1 MQIINNSIRIIDYI
15 NEKVYNRDTPE
26 TFNEYISELINHI
39 NSNKYVRAYKT
50 TSNATEV
57 ISCVL
62 EILRAKDDKELF
74 DLKNDIIANRLLRKE
89 KEAQSHVGRMNINV
103 RKGSLI
109 QALLFDEENETYQ
122 YLIAKV
128 EHSEFVDDS
137 DYSFK
142 TGFSKDK
149 KTIWKSCL
157 IDLFN
162 PTAETFDVKIYSD
175 TKAKYWSIDFL
186 ELVELINDETNTVN
200 TFKAIEG
207 FLNRNVKR
215 ASRQDYTV
223 IRNAFISYMK
233 SNDHIDYKN
242 MIDTVL
248 ENYVPY
254 ELDKERIADYRTKLY
269 KLPDKKGFDYQFNS
283 IPSAINA
290 RIGKV
295 YKVTTG
301 IEVKIT
307 DSIPNLKETIRA
319 FQAEDGIRY
328 LQIKTTDNDTY
339 ESFKQL

>member
-1 MQIINNSIRIIDYI
+1 
-15 NEKVYNRDTPE
+15 
-26 TFNEYISELINHI
+26 
-39 NSNKYVRAYKT
+39 
-50 TSNATEV
+50 
-57 ISCVL
+57 
-62 EILRAKDDKELF
+62 
-74 DLKNDIIANRLLRKE
+74 
-89 KEAQSHVGRMNINV
+89 MNINV

-109 QALLFDEENETYQ
+109 QALLFDQDSETYQ

-162 PTAETFDVKIYSD
+162 PVAETFDVKIYSD
-175 TKAKYWSIDFL
+175 TKAKYWSVDFL
-186 ELVELINDETNTVN
+186 ELVELINDETNTVSS
-200 TFKAIEG
+200 FKAIDG

-215 ASRQDYTV
+215 ASKQDYVV

-233 SNDHIDYKN
+233 SNEHIDYKT
-242 MIDTVL
+242 MVDTVL

-254 ELDKERIADYRTKLY
+254 DLDKERLDEYRNKLY
-269 KLPDKKGFDYQFNS
+269 DLPNKKGFDFQFNS
-283 IPSAINA
+283 IPTAINA
-290 RIGKV
+290 RIGKI

-307 DSIPNLKETIRA
+307 DSIPDIKETIKA
-319 FQAEDGIRY
+319 FQAENGVRY
-328 LQIKTTDNDTY
+328 LKIKVTDDDTY
-339 ESFKQL
+339 DSFK

>member
-1 MQIINNSIRIIDYI
+1 MQILNNSIRIIDYA
-15 NEKVYNRDTPE
+15 NEKVYVRDTPD
-26 TFNEYISELINHI
+26 TFNEYISELIAHI
-39 NSNKYVRAYKT
+39 NSNQYVRSYKT

-57 ISCVL
+57 ISC
-62 EILRAKDDKELF
+62 ILDILNNKESSGLF
-74 DLKNDIIANRLLRKE
+74 EVKNNIIADRLLRKE
-89 KEAQSHVGRMNINV
+89 KEAQRHVGRMNINV

-109 QALLFDEENETYQ
+109 QALLFDQDSETFQ

-162 PTAETFDVKIYSD
+162 PAAETFDVKVYSD

-186 ELVELINDETNTVN
+186 ELVELISDETNTVSS
-200 TFKAIEG
+200 FKAIDG
-207 FLNRNVKR
+207 FLNRNIKR
-215 ASRQDYTV
+215 VSKQDYVV

-233 SNDHIDYKN
+233 SNEHIDYRT
-242 MIDTVL
+242 MVDTVL
-248 ENYVPY
+248 KNYVPY
-254 ELDKERIADYRTKLY
+254 DFDKERLDEYRNKLY
-269 KLPDKKGFDYQFNS
+269 DLPNKKGFDYQFNS
-283 IPSAINA
+283 IPTAINA
-290 RIGKV
+290 RIGKI

-307 DSIPNLKETIRA
+307 DSIPDIKETIKA
-319 FQAEDGIRY
+319 FQAENGVRY
-328 LQIKTTDNDTY
+328 LRIKVTDADTY
-339 ESFKQL
+339 DSFK

>member
-1 MQIINNSIRIIDYI
+1 MQILNNSIRIIDYE
-15 NEKVYNRDTPE
+15 NERVYTRETPDA
-26 TFNEYISELINHI
+26 FNEYISELISHI
-39 NSNKYVRAYKT
+39 NSNNNVRAYKT
-50 TSNATEV
+50 ISNSTEV

-62 EILRAKDDKELF
+62 EILEDKDNSELF
-74 DLKNDIIANRLLRKE
+74 AIKNDIIADRLLRKE

-109 QALLFDEENETYQ
+109 QALLFDQENQTAQ

-162 PTAETFDVKIYSD
+162 PEAETFDVKIYSD

-200 TFKAIEG
+200 AFKAVEG
-207 FLNRNVKR
+207 FLNRNIKR
-215 ASRQDYTV
+215 SSKQDYTV

-233 SNDHIDYKN
+233 RNEHIDYRT
-242 MIDTVL
+242 MVDTVL

-254 ELDKERIADYRTKLY
+254 DLDKERLDDYRNKLY
-269 KLPDKKGFDYQFNS
+269 DLPNKKGFDHQFNS
-283 IPSAINA
+283 IPTAINA

-295 YKVTTG
+295 YKVTSG

-307 DSIPNLKETIRA
+307 DSIPDLKGTIKA
-319 FQAEDGIRY
+319 FQAENGVRY
-328 LQIKTTDNDTY
+328 LKIKVTNDDTY
-339 ESFKQL
+339 DSFK

>member
-1 MQIINNSIRIIDYI
+1 MKIINSSIRIIDYVSE
-15 NEKVYNRDTPE
+15 NVYNRETPDA
-26 TFNEYISELINHI
+26 FNEYIAELINHI
-39 NSNKYVRAYKT
+39 NNNKYVRAYKT
-50 TSNATEV
+50 TSNSTEV

-62 EILRAKDDKELF
+62 EV
-74 DLKNDIIANRLLRKE
+74 LKNRDDAFLFSTKNDLIANRMLRKE
-89 KEAQSHVGRMNINV
+89 KEAQSHVARMNINV

-109 QALLFDEENETYQ
+109 QALLYDEEEDRFQ

-128 EHSEFVDDS
+128 EHSDFVDDS

-162 PTAETFDVKIYSD
+162 PDAETFDVKIYSD

-186 ELVELINDETNTVN
+186 ELEELISDETNTVN
-200 TFKAIEG
+200 TFKAIES

-215 ASRQDYTV
+215 ASKQDYSV
-223 IRNAFISYMK
+223 IRNAFIQYLK
-233 SNDHIDYKN
+233 SNDHIDYKT
-242 MIDTVL
+242 MVDTVL
-248 ENYVPY
+248 KDYY
-254 ELDKERIADYRTKLY
+254 SSELDKTSIDDYRNRLY
-269 KLPDKKGFDYQFNS
+269 ELPKKKNFDYQFNS

-290 RIGKV
+290 RIRKT

-307 DSIPNLKETIRA
+307 DSIPNIKETIRA
-319 FQAEDGIRY
+319 FQADDGNRY
-328 LQIKTTDNDTY
+328 LQIKTTDSDTY
-339 ESFKQL
+339 DYFK

>member
-1 MQIINNSIRIIDYI
+1 MQILNNSIRIIDYV

-26 TFNEYISELINHI
+26 TFNEYISELITHI
-39 NSNKYVRAYKT
+39 NSNKSVRAYKT
-50 TSNATEV
+50 ISNSTEV
-57 ISCVL
+57 VTCVL
-62 EILRAKDDKELF
+62 DILNNIENSELF
-74 DLKNDIIANRLLRKE
+74 ETKNDLIADRLLRKE

-109 QALLFDEENETYQ
+109 QALLFDQDSETYQ

-162 PTAETFDVKIYSD
+162 PVAETFDVKIYSD

-186 ELVELINDETNTVN
+186 ELVELINDETNTVSS
-200 TFKAIEG
+200 FKAIDG
-207 FLNRNVKR
+207 FLNRNIKR
-215 ASRQDYTV
+215 ASKQDYVV

-233 SNDHIDYKN
+233 SNEHIDYRT
-242 MIDTVL
+242 MVDTVL
-248 ENYVPY
+248 GNYVPY
-254 ELDKERIADYRTKLY
+254 DLDKERLDEYRNKLY
-269 KLPDKKGFDYQFNS
+269 DLPNKKGFDYQFNS
-283 IPSAINA
+283 IPTAINA
-290 RIGKV
+290 RIGKI

-307 DSIPNLKETIRA
+307 DSIPDIKETIKA
-319 FQAEDGIRY
+319 FQAENGVRY
-328 LQIKTTDNDTY
+328 LKIKITDDNTY
-339 ESFKQL
+339 DSFK

>member
-1 MQIINNSIRIIDYI
+1 MQILNKSIRIIDYA

-26 TFNEYISELINHI
+26 TFNEYISELIVHI
-39 NSNKYVRAYKT
+39 NSNQNVRAYKT
-50 TSNATEV
+50 TSNSTEV

-62 EILRAKDDKELF
+62 DILNNKDSSELF
-74 DLKNDIIANRLLRKE
+74 EHKNNLIADRLLRKE
-89 KEAQSHVGRMNINV
+89 IEAQSHVGRMNINV
-103 RKGSLI
+103 RIGSLI
-109 QALLFDEENETYQ
+109 QALLFDQDSETYQ

-162 PTAETFDVKIYSD
+162 PVAETFDVKIYSD
-175 TKAKYWSIDFL
+175 TKAKYWSVDFL
-186 ELVELINDETNTVN
+186 ELVELINDETNTVSS
-200 TFKAIEG
+200 FKAIDG

-215 ASRQDYTV
+215 ASKQDYVV

-233 SNDHIDYKN
+233 SNEHIDYRT
-242 MIDTVL
+242 MVDTVL

-254 ELDKERIADYRTKLY
+254 DLDKERLDEYRNKLY
-269 KLPDKKGFDYQFNS
+269 DLPNKKGFDFQFNS
-283 IPSAINA
+283 IPTAINA
-290 RIGKV
+290 RIGKI

-307 DSIPNLKETIRA
+307 DSIPDIKETIKA
-319 FQAEDGIRY
+319 FQAENGVRY
-328 LQIKTTDNDTY
+328 LKIKVTDDDTY
-339 ESFKQL
+339 DSFK

>member
-1 MQIINNSIRIIDYI
+1 MQIINNSIRIIDYA
-15 NEKVYNRDTPE
+15 NEKVYNRDTPD
-26 TFNEYISELINHI
+26 TFNEYISELISHI

-50 TSNATEV
+50 TSNSTEV

-62 EILRAKDDKELF
+62 SILKGKDNTELF
-74 DLKNDIIANRLLRKE
+74 AEKNDLIANRLLRKE

-109 QALLFDEENETYQ
+109 QALLFDEERDTYQ

-162 PTAETFDVKIYSD
+162 PAAETFDVKIYSD

-186 ELVELINDETNTVN
+186 ELVELIDDESNTVN
-200 TFKAIEG
+200 SFKAIDG
-207 FLNRNVKR
+207 FLNRNLKR
-215 ASRQDYTV
+215 ASKQDYTV

-233 SNDHIDYKN
+233 SNDHIDYKT
-242 MIDTVL
+242 MVDAVL
-248 ENYVPY
+248 GNYVPY
-254 ELDKERIADYRTKLY
+254 DLDKERLDEYRNKLY
-269 KLPDKKGFDYQFNS
+269 DLPNKKGFDYQFNS
-283 IPSAINA
+283 IPAAINA

-307 DSIPNLKETIRA
+307 DSIPELKETIKA
-319 FQAEDGIRY
+319 YQAENGIRY
-328 LQIKTTDNDTY
+328 LKIRITDNDTY
-339 ESFKQL
+339 ESFK